1 MNNHAFVFLALC
13 ALAGRLD
20 AQPAPARA
28 AAGLQ
33 LSALQQAA
41 VDADPRFAQIGL
53 QQKQTDLRVGNLDAE
68 WRPSFAVEGQMQI
81 QSDVPTPPPFVPGG
95 QPFFQ
100 PPKDTYDAHVAINQ
114 RLFDSTVRSRA
125 DLERAQLAESQS
137 RVRVALF
144 ALRQDVN
151 AAFFAAA
158 LLQAR
163 AGALS
168 AAIAGLETRLR
179 ETTARVNGGTALAA
193 DAAAVEATLLQRRQ
207 DAAELRVNRAAALA
221 RLSALTGRT
230 IPDDTELDLPE
241 LRDRIAQIRPALG
254 TTRARPEYAQFA
266 RSRDRIAR
274 QQDTVATQ
282 SQFRVSAYANVGYAR
297 PGLNVIGDQF
307 EFYGLAGLR
316 LQWKPWDW
324 NSAGREREALALQSQ
339 IVEAEEA
346 AFTKTVARTTDT
358 DLRTI
363 DRFAE
368 TLALDGRI
376 VALREEI
383 DRSADARFRENVI
396 TATEYLDRNTELLDA
411 RFSQAAHRVEL
422 AQAGAKLLTTL
433 GLEVR

>member
-1 MNNHAFVFLALC
+1 MKNHVFVFIALS
-13 ALAGRLD
+13 ALAARAH
-20 AQPAPARA
+20 AQPAARPAG
-28 AAGLQ
+28 GLQ
-33 LSALQQAA
+33 LAALQQAA

-68 WRPSFAVEGQMQI
+68 WRPSFAVEGQVQI

-100 PPKDTYDAHVAINQ
+100 PPKDTYDAHVAISQ
-114 RLFDSTVRSRA
+114 RLFDPTVRSRA

-151 AAFFAAA
+151 TAFFAAA

-163 AGALS
+163 AGSLS
-168 AAIAGLETRLR
+168 AAISGLETRLR
-179 ETTARVNGGTALAA
+179 ETTARVNAGTALPA

-230 IPDDTELDLPE
+230 IPEDTVLELPE
-241 LRDRIAQIRPALG
+241 LRDRIAQIRPALA
-254 TTRARPEYAQFA
+254 TTRARPEYDQFA

-274 QQDTVATQ
+274 QQDAVATQ
-282 SQFRVSAYANVGYAR
+282 TRVRLSAYANVGYAR
-297 PGLNVIGDQF
+297 PGLNVIGEDF
-307 EFYGLAGLR
+307 EVYALGGVR

-324 NSAGREREALALQSQ
+324 HSEGREREALALQSQ

-346 AFTKTVARTTDT
+346 AFTKTVERTTDT

-368 TLALDGRI
+368 TLALDDRI
-376 VALREEI
+376 VSLREEI
-383 DRSADARFRENVI
+383 DRSADVRFRENVI